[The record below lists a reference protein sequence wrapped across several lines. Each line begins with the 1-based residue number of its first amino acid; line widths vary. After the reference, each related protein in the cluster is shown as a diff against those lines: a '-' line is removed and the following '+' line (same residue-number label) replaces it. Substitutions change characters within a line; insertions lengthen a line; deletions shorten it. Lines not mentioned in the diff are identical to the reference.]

1 MGYTLIDYF
10 RAFHSLKQEL
20 NLSMSAQAVYFSILG
35 EFNAARFPKQLSLS
49 DRELQALAGLKS
61 VATAH
66 DAKRILKNHKL
77 IDFTSKRGSKGYT
90 EYQLSTEH
98 LPNNSRTITEQE
110 PNNETNSYIR
120 AREDLKTLDIKTK
133 DIKEEGAGVHESGI
147 TPEAESEG
155 SDIFKVW
162 AKETNNAWLNARQK
176 YELLALSE
184 DPKVGFAKVKAAIE
198 QMADSRTYKNYT
210 DFKEILEGKSTKSAM
225 LKGGEKNERPARID
239 YGEEPDY
246 SWIK

>member
-98 LPNNSRTITEQE
+98 LPNNSRTITEQS
-110 PNNETNSYIR
+110 PNNETNPYIR
-120 AREDLKTLDIKTK
+120 AREDVKTLDDKTFINHSM
-133 DIKEEGAGVHESGI
+133 DARAREDSELDTILEYWEGLNGGRLTFEHQSA
-147 TPEAESEG
+147 
-155 SDIFKVW
+155 
-162 AKETNNAWLNARQK
+162 LNALIK
-176 YELLALSE
+176 
-184 DPKVGFAKVKAAIE
+184 DKGVDWV
-198 QMADSRTYKNYT
+198 
-210 DFKEILEGKSTKSAM
+210 KSAM
-225 LKGGEKNERPARID
+225 KEAADVNSNPRGLSPKFLFGVIKRKANPFSQKGGEKSERPARID

>member
-20 NLSMSAQAVYFSILG
+20 KLSMSAQAVYFSLLG

-49 DRELQALAGLKS
+49 DRELQALSGLKS

-98 LPNNSRTITEQE
+98 LPNNSRTITEQL

-120 AREDLKTLDIKTK
+120 ARVDLKTLDIKTNTSFIQSARTRETSELDNLLEYWEETIRGGRLSFEHQSLLSALLAEK
-133 DIKEEGAGVHESGI
+133 GLDWLKEAMK
-147 TPEAESEG
+147 EA
-155 SDIFKVW
+155 SDINTNPHGLS
-162 AKETNNAWLNARQK
+162 AK
-176 YELLALSE
+176 LLFGVIERKANPKPKANPLS
-184 DPKVGFAKVKAAIE
+184 
-198 QMADSRTYKNYT
+198 Q
-210 DFKEILEGKSTKSAM
+210 
-225 LKGGEKNERPARID
+225 KGGEKSERPARID